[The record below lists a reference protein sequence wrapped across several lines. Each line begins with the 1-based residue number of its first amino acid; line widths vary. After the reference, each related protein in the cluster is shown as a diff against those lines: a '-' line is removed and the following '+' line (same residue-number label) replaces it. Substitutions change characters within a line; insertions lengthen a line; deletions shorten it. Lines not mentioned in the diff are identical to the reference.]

1 MQIVNA
7 PKKSHKARLVS
18 YADKLYNLR
27 DLSETT
33 PAGWSQERVHEYF
46 EWSAKVVQ
54 HMLGANQRLEA
65 KLEEIL
71 MTRGISLHNAENFE
85 WTWNFCAMHNLTVN
99 HSRSV
104 IDCFIT
110 AIIHLCKTIFNTCT
124 PWYYVFDLLNCYNE
138 HDNEVW
144 V

>member
-27 DLSETT
+27 DLNETT

-54 HMLGANQRLEA
+54 CMLGSNDHLEA
-65 KLEEIL
+65 KLEEVL
-71 MTRGISLHNAENFE
+71 MTRGISLHNAEP
-85 WTWNFCAMHNLTVN
+85 
-99 HSRSV
+99 S
-104 IDCFIT
+104 
-110 AIIHLCKTIFNTCT
+110 
-124 PWYYVFDLLNCYNE
+124 
-138 HDNEVW
+138 
-144 V
+144 

>member
-27 DLSETT
+27 DLNKTT

-54 HMLGANQRLEA
+54 CMLGANERLEA
-65 KLEEIL
+65 KVEEVL
-71 MTRGISLHNAENFE
+71 MTRGISLRNVEPPE
-85 WTWNFCAMHNLTVN
+85 
-99 HSRSV
+99 
-104 IDCFIT
+104 
-110 AIIHLCKTIFNTCT
+110 
-124 PWYYVFDLLNCYNE
+124 
-138 HDNEVW
+138 
-144 V
+144 